1 MERRKKDDF
10 DAWVLK
16 MLEKYGVTR
25 QRLGREIGMQ
35 SIYISDT
42 LNGLFIFSKRTKYL
56 INNFFEKE
64 YNESYEPLK
73 QRKSITF
80 GEWLNE
86 IMIKHEIENYMIA
99 KKIGV
104 KESSVHSL
112 RKEMVPFERKQREE
126 ILNLLE
132 RDYGV
137 DISDGREL
145 LDKVENR
152 YYKEIGEWM
161 RNAMQTMGINNIELS
176 QHVKISKSTVRLAVQ
191 GRIVLSDKSAE
202 KIFAFF
208 EENGIDTSKGREKFA
223 EAVKYRK
230 STIS

>member
-1 MERRKKDDF
+1 MERREKDGF
-10 DAWVLK
+10 DEWILK

-35 SIYISDT
+35 PLYVSST
-42 LNGLFIFSKRTKYL
+42 LNGRFKFSKRTKYL

-64 YNESYEPLK
+64 YNEAYEPLK

-80 GEWLNE
+80 GNWLNE
-86 IMIKHEIENYMIA
+86 VMMKYEIENYMIS

-104 KESSVHSL
+104 KESSINNL
-112 RKEMVPFERKQREE
+112 RKEMVSLEREQREE

-132 RDYGV
+132 RDYIV

-145 LDKVENR
+145 LDKVENQ
-152 YYKEIGEWM
+152 YYVEMGEWM
-161 RNAMQTMGINNIELS
+161 RNAMQTIGINNIELS
-176 QHVKISKSTVRLAVQ
+176 QCVEISKPSVRLAIQ

-202 KIFAFF
+202 KIFEFF
-208 EENGIDTSKGREKFA
+208 EEHNIDTSDGRRKFE
-223 EAVKYRK
+223 EARKYRK